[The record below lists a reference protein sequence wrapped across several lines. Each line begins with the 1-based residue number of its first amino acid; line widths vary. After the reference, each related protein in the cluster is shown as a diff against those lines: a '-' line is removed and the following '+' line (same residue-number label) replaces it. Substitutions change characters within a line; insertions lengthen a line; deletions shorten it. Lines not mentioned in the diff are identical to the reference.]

1 MKLIKDK
8 TIAIVGG
15 GPGGLTLARLLQ
27 MKGAKVKVFERD
39 EHRLVRVQGATLDL
53 HEESGLAA
61 LEAAGLMNAF
71 NENYRPGADYIR
83 IVDQDATIIYDEHQS
98 IKDTSRPEIDR
109 GPLRTILLDS
119 LSTDTVVWDS
129 YLTNLQPHG
138 ERWELQFKNGKKE
151 IADIVIAADGANS
164 KIRSAITTITPFYS
178 GVTIIEGSV
187 YNAADT
193 IPEINNLVKGGKVFA
208 MGNEQTLI
216 ISSKGDGSL
225 TYYIGFNAGADWYL
239 KSGINLSDNVAVSLW
254 FKKHFPTWSECWLP
268 LIEHTATPFVV
279 RPLMCMPTDQTW
291 VTAKNL
297 TMLGDAAHLM
307 PPYAGEGVN
316 MAMLDAL
323 ELSNCLTSDL
333 FTDVHAAIKHY
344 EEQILERTR
353 EIAQISLDQTIALHA
368 KGAIE
373 HMMGII
379 S

>member
-1 MKLIKDK
+1 MKLITDK

-39 EHRLVRVQGATLDL
+39 EYRHVRVQGATLDL

-71 NENYRPGADYIR
+71 KENYRPGADYIR
-83 IVDQDATIIYDEHQS
+83 IADQNATIIYDEHQT
-98 IKDTSRPEIDR
+98 IKETDRPEIDR

-119 LSTDTVVWDS
+119 LSSDSVVWDS
-129 YLTNLQPHG
+129 YLINLQPHG
-138 ERWELQFKNGKKE
+138 ESWELQFKNGNKE

-164 KIRSAITTITPFYS
+164 KIRPAITSITPVYS

-193 IPEINNLVKGGKVFA
+193 IPEINDLVKGGKVFA

-225 TYYIGFNAGADWYL
+225 TYYIGFNARADWHL
-239 KSGINLSDNVAVSLW
+239 KSCPDLSDNQAVSTW
-254 FKKHFPTWSECWLP
+254 FKTHFPTWSEFWLP
-268 LIEHTATPFVV
+268 LFEHAATPFVV
-279 RPLMCMPTDQTW
+279 RPLMGMPTDQTW
-291 VTAKNL
+291 ETANNL

-316 MAMLDAL
+316 MAMQDAL
-323 ELSNCLTSDL
+323 ELSNCLTNDQ
-333 FTDVHAAIKHY
+333 FTSVHAALKYY
-344 EEQILERTR
+344 EEKMLERTR
-353 EIAQISLDQTIALHA
+353 EIAQISVDQTIALHS